1 MGCTGGSEEAGMVET
16 GRVAARD
23 GEIAYHTA
31 GDGPALVYL
40 HGAGG
45 LRWGAALDALATR
58 FRVYALDLPG
68 FGGSSQPDDVNGI
81 PEAADMV
88 AAAMAEL
95 GGGERMH
102 LIGTSLGGR
111 VAAWLA
117 VRHADRVDRLVL
129 ESPAAFR
136 PPDAPPLSALTPEQ
150 LRRALYGNPQV
161 APPTDDPAERQR
173 QLKVVGRLTQGVMWD
188 ADLERGLASVE
199 AATLVLFG
207 THDGLVPPE
216 MGRVYKERI
225 PEAYLIY
232 VYGAAH
238 AIQWDCPERYVAV
251 VTDFLTR
258 GEAFLVR
265 RTEGVAS

>member
-1 MGCTGGSEEAGMVET
+1 MVET
-16 GRVAARD
+16 GRVAARG

-45 LRWGAALDALATR
+45 LRWGKALDALATR
-58 FRVYALDLPG
+58 FHVYALDLPG
-68 FGGSSQPDDVNGI
+68 FGGSTLADDVNSI
-81 PEAADMV
+81 PDAADVV

-95 GGGERMH
+95 GRGERMH

-136 PPDAPPLSALTPEQ
+136 PPDAPPLSALSPEQ
-150 LRRALYGNPQV
+150 LRRALYGNPEV
-161 APPTDDPAERQR
+161 APPTDDSAERQR

-188 ADLERGLASVE
+188 ADLERGLAEVE

-207 THDGLVPPE
+207 TQDGLVPPE

-225 PEAYLIY
+225 PEAFLIY

-251 VTDFLTR
+251 VADFLTR

-265 RTEGVAS
+265 RSEGVAS